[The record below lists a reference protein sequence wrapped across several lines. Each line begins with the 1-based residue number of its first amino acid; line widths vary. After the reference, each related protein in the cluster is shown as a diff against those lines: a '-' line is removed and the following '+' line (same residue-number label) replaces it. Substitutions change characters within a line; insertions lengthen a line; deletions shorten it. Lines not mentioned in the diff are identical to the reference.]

1 MTPLAR
7 ALSSALLHFVWQG
20 VVVALVLSVVLVLL
34 RRRSAQARYVA
45 SCAALAIMAVS
56 PVVTMWAAYRGP
68 AAVTATAVA
77 AVAQASTVVLAAPVG
92 TWVVRLDAR
101 ALPVWSLGVLFFA
114 LRLMWGSRQVSTLR
128 RRGETAEE
136 AVLAVAASVAA
147 RLGLAR
153 PVHVLMSALAEGPG
167 VVGWIRPVILL
178 PAATLAG
185 LTPQQFEAVLAHEIA
200 HILRYD
206 YLVNLLQ
213 MLVEALLFYHPAVWW
228 VSGRIRHERE
238 LCCDDVAVRA
248 CGDAV
253 CYARALTSLE
263 RLRAQAPALA
273 MGSTSGR
280 LLYRIERLMGA
291 APQEQSPARWP
302 GIVALAAGLVCVALT
317 TNWARGQA
325 PVPPDQA
332 GVKVDLGKSS
342 VVNRTGVTYPQA
354 AQTKGV
360 KGEVTVQVTVDENG
374 NVSDARVVKGPEE
387 LRKGV
392 LQSVLNW
399 KFAQD
404 AAKSKQQV
412 KVEFQPP
419 PPGTATPAK
428 DPAAA
433 NAVADTQANLERQMA
448 RYEALQR
455 AGVISDEQVR
465 RERDTARQESIR
477 SAEDALSFLEQ
488 QVAEAQKLRET
499 ARSQTSPN
507 EFSVF
512 EAERQ
517 LQRAQRQM
525 AAAQLAAELAKAAQ
539 AQAEQAVKEGALAP
553 LEAVRTQAALAAR
566 QAELAHMKEELAQ
579 MTQAVG
585 VRQLVGKTVKDIQMT
600 GFTDAVSRY
609 LTSGMN
615 LHAGDTLTAE
625 SIQAARRAVHDYDE
639 NVKME
644 FTPTDDGQVTV
655 HLVEA
660 ALRQ

>member
-1 MTPLAR
+1 M
-7 ALSSALLHFVWQG
+7 
-20 VVVALVLSVVLVLL
+20 
-34 RRRSAQARYVA
+34 
-45 SCAALAIMAVS
+45 
-56 PVVTMWAAYRGP
+56 
-68 AAVTATAVA
+68 
-77 AVAQASTVVLAAPVG
+77 
-92 TWVVRLDAR
+92 
-101 ALPVWSLGVLFFA
+101 
-114 LRLMWGSRQVSTLR
+114 
-128 RRGETAEE
+128 
-136 AVLAVAASVAA
+136 LAVAAAVAA
-147 RLGLAR
+147 RMGLAR

-167 VVGWIRPVILL
+167 VVGWLRPVILL

-263 RLRAQAPALA
+263 RLRAQAPVLA

-291 APQEQSPARWP
+291 APQEQGPARWP
-302 GIVALAAGLVCVALT
+302 GIVALAAGLVCIALT
-317 TNWARGQA
+317 TNWARGQV
-325 PVPPDQA
+325 PNPPDQA

-342 VVNRTGVTYPQA
+342 VVNRTGVTYPA
-354 AQTKGV
+354 TAQKKGV
-360 KGEVTVQVTVDENG
+360 KGEVTVQVTLDENG

-419 PPGTATPAK
+419 PPGSATPAT
-428 DPAAA
+428 DPEIARAGA
-433 NAVADTQANLERQMA
+433 ELAGGQCLERSRWT
-448 RYEALQR
+448 RYEMLQR
-455 AGVISDEQVR
+455 AGVISDEQLRQVR
-465 RERDTARQESIR
+465 DIAGEESIR
-477 SAEDALSFLEQ
+477 SAEDAIRSLEQ
-488 QVAEAQKLRET
+488 ELQEALKLREA
-499 ARSQTSPN
+499 ARGQGAEN
-507 EFSVF
+507 EFNIF
-512 EAERQ
+512 QAERQ
-517 LQRAQRQM
+517 LQKAQRQM
-525 AAAQLAAELAKAAQ
+525 ALAREEEERAKAAQ

-553 LEAVRTQAALAAR
+553 VEAARAQAALAAR
-566 QAELAHMKEELAQ
+566 QAELAQMQASLAQ